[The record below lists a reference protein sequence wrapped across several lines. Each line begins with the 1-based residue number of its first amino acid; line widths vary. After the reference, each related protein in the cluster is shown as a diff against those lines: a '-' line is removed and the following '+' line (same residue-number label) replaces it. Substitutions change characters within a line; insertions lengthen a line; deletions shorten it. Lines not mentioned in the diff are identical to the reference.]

1 MKRKPTAAPPT
12 PDEPA
17 QISTAPARRRKATE
31 SKLSVRYRRL
41 KALYKISDLINS
53 TTNPATLLRRILA
66 EAAREMKADSGSLAF
81 VNTET
86 QTLEIHT
93 SVGMDTRR
101 AGQLRLRVGQGVTG
115 TVAAT
120 GKPVRLDDVHG
131 SPMYVEVE
139 SHVRSELAVPLRVE
153 GEVIGVLNVNSSTT
167 GAFTE
172 EDERLMMALGNQAA
186 KVIHTARLYERV
198 ERQTRRL
205 EGLFAVGQALISP
218 DPLPMVLNRITQAV
232 QEIMD
237 VKLCSIMLLSDMREL
252 TLSAVSGGSAQY
264 TQRPALS
271 VKDSLVGDVVTRRQ
285 PVQVFDVR
293 RAKRYRARTMAR
305 EEHLVS
311 LLSVP
316 VFFTDS
322 LIGILNIYTDQ
333 PRRFSD
339 DDIRLLNAFASLC
352 AIAIENAQR
361 YERMLKA
368 EHGIRQA
375 DRLATLGILSAEIA
389 HEIRNPVTI
398 ISMLLHS
405 LREDRAIL
413 PDRERDMDIILDKL
427 DRINR
432 IVSQVLNISRKRP
445 QPLEWVDVNQVI
457 EELLLLVNHAFAEH
471 QVVLQKDLDPT
482 LPAILADRG
491 HFDQIFL
498 NLMMNAQEAM
508 PNGGILHIRS
518 MRMPERGSEPDRIRV
533 IFKDTGTGISSEV
546 MSHLFTPF
554 TSTRKEGVG
563 LGLFVSQKLLKEYG
577 GNITVKSAPDEGTSF
592 RVEVPV
598 EAPPA

>member
-1 MKRKPTAAPPT
+1 MKRKKGAAAPPA
-12 PDEPA
+12 DEPTVVSPET
-17 QISTAPARRRKATE
+17 IRRRKVTE

-81 VNTET
+81 VNTEN

-93 SVGMDTRR
+93 SVGMDAGR

-153 GEVIGVLNVNSSTT
+153 GEVIGVLNVNSSITS
-167 GAFTE
+167 AFTE

-237 VKLCSIMLLSDMREL
+237 VKLCSIMLLSDTREL

-271 VKDSLVGDVVTRRQ
+271 VQDSLVGDVVTRRQ

-293 RAKRYRARTMAR
+293 RAKRYRARNMAR

-316 VFFTDS
+316 VFFTDT

-368 EHGIRQA
+368 ENGIRQA

-518 MRMPERGSEPDRIRV
+518 MRMPERGAEPDRIRV
-533 IFKDTGTGISSEV
+533 IFKDTGTGISPEV

-592 RVEVPV
+592 RVEVPSG
-598 EAPPA
+598 APSA